1 MAPVPMARAASRE
14 FMNLLDKG
22 ILLLSRLGFSETFIR
37 FGIVGTLGFCWD
49 TGTVYGLR
57 PFTNLYV
64 AGTCGFL
71 VSATVNW
78 AINRLWT
85 YRHHQHSAPHV
96 QWARFITANAIGF
109 VFNRGAYFILISKYF
124 IVTAK
129 TDIFYTQPVLAI
141 AAGSISGLFFNYFLS
156 KRFVFS

>member
-1 MAPVPMARAASRE
+1 MIRTASRG
-14 FMNLLDKG
+14 LLTRLDRG
-22 ILLLSRLGFSETFIR
+22 VVLLSRLGISENFIR

-49 TGTVYGLR
+49 TSTVYALR
-57 PFTNLYV
+57 PFVNLYI

-71 VSATVNW
+71 VAATANW

-109 VFNRGAYFILISKYF
+109 VFNRGVYFALISKYF
-124 IVTAK
+124 ISTAK

-141 AAGSISGLFFNYFLS
+141 AAGSISGLCFNYFLS

>member
-1 MAPVPMARAASRE
+1 MIRTASRG
-14 FMNLLDKG
+14 LLTRLDKTVV
-22 ILLLSRLGFSETFIR
+22 LLSRLGISENFIR

-49 TGTVYGLR
+49 TSTVYALR
-57 PFTNLYV
+57 PFVNLYI
-64 AGTCGFL
+64 AGICGFL
-71 VSATVNW
+71 VAATANW
-78 AINRLWT
+78 ATNRLWT

-109 VFNRGAYFILISKYF
+109 VFNRGVYFILISKYF
-124 IVTAK
+124 ISAAK

-141 AAGSISGLFFNYFLS
+141 AAGSISGLCFNYFLS